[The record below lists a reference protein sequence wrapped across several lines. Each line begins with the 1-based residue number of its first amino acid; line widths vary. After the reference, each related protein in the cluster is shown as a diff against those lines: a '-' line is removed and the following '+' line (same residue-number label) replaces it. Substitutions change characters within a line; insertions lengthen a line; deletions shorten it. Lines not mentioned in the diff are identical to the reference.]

1 MTLKE
6 IKNYIASSIY
16 TNGLHSITGTVLQ
29 KVLTEIVNF
38 FSTKG
43 VITES
48 QTLTSS
54 EQTQVRKNIGAVGV
68 APTNEKNIL
77 TYEDKTIYPRTNTT
91 NVFKGTVSLDQVLQ
105 EYVTTNSQE
114 LTGDQKNQ
122 VRKNIGAIGAYE
134 KSADKITLRDS
145 EGIVYPQSKAEYIDF
160 KGTDLKSFAEMVLSR
175 LQDLNTRVSNL
186 EG

>member
-1 MTLKE
+1 MTLRE
-6 IKNYIASSIY
+6 IKNYITSSIY
-16 TNGLHSITGTVLQ
+16 TNGLHGITASVMQ

-68 APTNEKNIL
+68 
-77 TYEDKTIYPRTNTT
+77 
-91 NVFKGTVSLDQVLQ
+91 
-105 EYVTTNSQE
+105 
-114 LTGDQKNQ
+114 
-122 VRKNIGAIGAYE
+122 YE
-134 KSADKITLRDS
+134 KSADKVKLRDS

-160 KGTDLKSFAEMVLSR
+160 KETNLETFAEMVLSR